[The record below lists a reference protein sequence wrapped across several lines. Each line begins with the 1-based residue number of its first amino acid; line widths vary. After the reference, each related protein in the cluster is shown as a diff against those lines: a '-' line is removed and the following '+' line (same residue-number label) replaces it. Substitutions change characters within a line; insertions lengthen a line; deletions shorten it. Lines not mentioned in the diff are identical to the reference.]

1 MRITDALAGEHGLF
15 YALFGELDARRD
27 EAASLPALRAAVVPV
42 GAALITHAQLE
53 DELLF
58 PALQS
63 VFGAEGPLAVMR
75 TEHVE
80 IEALLAR
87 IERATHL
94 DDACSLLAELLA
106 VARAHFETEEGILFP
121 AANSHLEPSTLHELG
136 RRWAERRGVLQ
147 SS

>member
-15 YALFGELDARRD
+15 YALFGELEARSE
-27 EAASLPALRAAVVPV
+27 EADSLPALLAAVAPV

-80 IEALLAR
+80 IEALLTR

-94 DDACSLLAELLA
+94 DDASSLLAQLLH
-106 VARAHFETEEGILFP
+106 VARAHFETEEGVLFP
-121 AANSHLEPSTLHELG
+121 AANGHLEPTTLHELG
-136 RRWAERRGVLQ
+136 RKWAERRGLRE